1 MLFKGDGATRD
12 SESRDCF
19 RWLCWEGPMEEAAFA
34 QAHAVGGVMLG
45 AGEGPVPILSTPPR
59 AALPSLSLCLWDQK
73 KKIKFPSLNFSV
85 RARKGNPGG

>member
-1 MLFKGDGATRD
+1 
-12 SESRDCF
+12 
-19 RWLCWEGPMEEAAFA
+19 MEEAAFA

-59 AALPSLSLCLWDQK
+59 AALPSLSLYLWDQK

-85 RARKGNPGG
+85 KARKGNPGG